1 MARILVI
8 EDDYTQLD
16 IIEQGLAFHGHVID
30 TKGDGAEGL
39 EQLLAHHY
47 DLAIIDWDLPG
58 LQGVDVCNKYRN
70 SGGTAA
76 VLFLTGK
83 SSVTNKVQAF
93 DCGADDYLTK
103 PFSYA
108 ELLARVKALLRRPH
122 TMESESLVYQEITLD
137 MVTKVATVS
146 GKDANGHYKSTE
158 WTTSWSLKDK
168 TYFCVVLDITEKV
181 AAENLKKDML
191 AMISHDLRTP
201 LSSLKLI
208 LECAGQGVYGTLSD
222 RGISTMKN
230 AQQSSD
236 YLINMIND
244 LLDVENFE
252 AGGLT
257 LDIESHPVS
266 SIIHI
271 ARDMV
276 EPNAEKKQIKLD
288 VQLQSFDVRADG
300 ERINRTLVNLLG
312 NAVKFAPDKS
322 TITLA
327 ANPSQD
333 GKWAEFSIRDEG
345 PGIPPEKIELVFEK
359 YRQVGTRSEGEKKG
373 SGLGLAI
380 CKALVEAH
388 GGNIGVRNLEPKGC
402 EFWLKIPINGKTS

>member
-146 GKDANGHYKSTE
+146 GKDIGLTPGE
-158 WTTSWSLKDK
+158 FSLLELFVKNPGRL
-168 TYFCVVLDITEKV
+168 FN
-181 AAENLKKDML
+181 AAE
-191 AMISHDLRTP
+191 
-201 LSSLKLI
+201 
-208 LECAGQGVYGTLSD
+208 
-222 RGISTMKN
+222 
-230 AQQSSD
+230 
-236 YLINMIND
+236 
-244 LLDVENFE
+244 LLDRVFKSETDQEAVRQRVMRLRKKLAVQGKEESRITTQKGFGYKFE
-252 AGGLT
+252 
-257 LDIESHPVS
+257 
-266 SIIHI
+266 
-271 ARDMV
+271 
-276 EPNAEKKQIKLD
+276 
-288 VQLQSFDVRADG
+288 
-300 ERINRTLVNLLG
+300 
-312 NAVKFAPDKS
+312 
-322 TITLA
+322 
-327 ANPSQD
+327 
-333 GKWAEFSIRDEG
+333 
-345 PGIPPEKIELVFEK
+345 
-359 YRQVGTRSEGEKKG
+359 
-373 SGLGLAI
+373 
-380 CKALVEAH
+380 
-388 GGNIGVRNLEPKGC
+388 
-402 EFWLKIPINGKTS
+402 